1 MSEFQEMRN
10 WMRSQ
15 QCVSAATEWA
25 AMTPG
30 NSNFSNSNFTYASA
44 KDNIMSSEDPDS
56 QMAAKLDPHPYN
68 YSSGVAPSCC
78 GICGINAE
86 NVDIYYWPEPD
97 ADTSCLSVIGE
108 SFRPLEY
115 GATTTEVSLGPTET
129 STATYWGC
137 NPKTSTFYDPIVRG
151 NVTYTSATTT
161 AQITAIGSLLVKVP
175 LIDPWSSP
183 PCLETGA
190 ASQGSSG
197 SIEISD
203 KHAKMH
209 ARDHTLI
216 IPSPITRKYD
226 SPVTTVVLENYT
238 LALGAV
244 TELAPPVLS
253 SDPKAAPVP
262 SLTLDPGAK
271 QSVGPAAS
279 IPVPAKTPAVDQ
291 PEATTTAEPVPS
303 KQEEPNPRPQHNDPA
318 TQESPPSQP
327 RPNTVESKGEFKGG
341 NDPQRSSVPK
351 QGIDTTQVSDPE
363 QASNPNEG
371 SGPKQGSGNS
381 GDSGQLVDPKPSS
394 DPNQLDSKQGSNQN
408 AVPVPHNDS
417 KQTDDVNPLNDF
429 TGGQAKTINNQGVQP
444 LSHGI
449 SIAGTTLTL
458 GAPPITVSNTPI
470 HFGSSALIIGTS
482 TIPLPSGDPNSI
494 TTTIA
499 GHAITA
505 APGALAVAG
514 TTLTRGS
521 PPITVSGTLIHFDS
535 SALVVGTSTVPLA
548 NELPTQMI
556 TTIAVQAITAAP
568 NAVAIAG
575 KTLIPGAP
583 GATIDGTIL
592 SLDTAGHFVVGS
604 KTIPLTSKVPGTIT
618 TIIAGQAIT
627 AAPNGIAV
635 VGTTLSPGAPGTTL
649 DGTLLSLNTA
659 SQLIIGS
666 KTIPLESASPISTTT
681 TIDGQAITAAPN
693 GIAVAGTALTPGA
706 SGVTVGGTL
715 VYLNTAGQL
724 VVGPKTI
731 ALQNGSTGLDG
742 LILGAFGSGGPFD
755 PITASLPF
763 PTQGS
768 PSTGAINGTS
778 TGVQV
783 FEGNA
788 VRLNG
793 RFLWSKM
800 AGSYLIAKQ

>member
-1 MSEFQEMRN
+1 M
-10 WMRSQ
+10 
-15 QCVSAATEWA
+15 
-25 AMTPG
+25 
-30 NSNFSNSNFTYASA
+30 
-44 KDNIMSSEDPDS
+44 KDS
-56 QMAAKLDPHPYN
+56 QRANWYK
-68 YSSGVAPSCC
+68 
-78 GICGINAE
+78 
-86 NVDIYYWPEPD
+86 PEP
-97 ADTSCLSVIGE
+97 GE
-108 SFRPLEY
+108 PYRPLIAMPSRVKQLKPWLSY
-115 GATTTEVSLGPTET
+115 CTEIFF
-129 STATYWGC
+129 TA
-137 NPKTSTFYDPIVRG
+137 YDPPR
-151 NVTYTSATTT
+151 
-161 AQITAIGSLLVKVP
+161 
-175 LIDPWSSP
+175 
-183 PCLETGA
+183 
-190 ASQGSSG
+190 
-197 SIEISD
+197 
-203 KHAKMH
+203 
-209 ARDHTLI
+209 
-216 IPSPITRKYD
+216 
-226 SPVTTVVLENYT
+226 
-238 LALGAV
+238 ALGAV

-271 QSVGPAAS
+271 QSVSPAAS

-363 QASNPNEG
+363 QASDPNEG

-381 GDSGQLVDPKPSS
+381 EDFGQLVDPKPSS

-408 AVPVPHNDS
+408 VVPVPYNDS

-429 TGGQAKTINNQGVQP
+429 TGGQAKTINNQVVQP

-449 SIAGTTLTL
+449 SIAGSTLTL
-458 GAPPITVSNTPI
+458 GAPPITVSDTPI

-482 TIPLPSGDPNSI
+482 TVPLPSGDPNSI

-505 APGALAVAG
+505 AQGALAVAG

-556 TTIAVQAITAAP
+556 TTIAGQAITAAP

-575 KTLIPGAP
+575 NTLIPGAP

-592 SLDTAGHFVVGS
+592 SLDTAEHFVVGS

-618 TIIAGQAIT
+618 TMIAGQAIT

-666 KTIPLESASPISTTT
+666 KTIPLESASPISTST

-693 GIAVAGTALTPGA
+693 GIAVAGIALTPGA
-706 SGVTVGGTL
+706 SRVAVGGTL
-715 VYLNTAGQL
+715 VSLNTAGQL

-755 PITASLPF
+755 PVTASLPF
-763 PTQGS
+763 PTRGS
-768 PSTGAINGTS
+768 PSTGAITGTS

-783 FEGNA
+783 FEGNT

-793 RFLWSKM
+793 RSLWSKM
-800 AGSYLIAKQ
+800 AGSIIAISILAYSC